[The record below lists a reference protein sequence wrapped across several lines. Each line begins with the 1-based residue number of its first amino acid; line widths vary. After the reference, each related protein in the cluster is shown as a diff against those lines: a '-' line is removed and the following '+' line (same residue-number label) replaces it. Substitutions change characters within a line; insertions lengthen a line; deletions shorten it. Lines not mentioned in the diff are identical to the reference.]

1 MGWGRVG
8 FGVWFGII
16 RVGSGLAEWLEM
28 FYTELVGPHTLAAR
42 HYVTKAG
49 AFVGAPAVFIFFFSL
64 ALLIFRS
71 NIFLPGSHKKYRD
84 HIDRGRR
91 IFFFEINDRF

>member
-1 MGWGRVG
+1 MGRGRVG
-8 FGVWFGII
+8 SGFGFGVI

-49 AFVGAPAVFIFFFSL
+49 AFVGAPAVFIFQ
-64 ALLIFRS
+64 ALLAPALVL
-71 NIFLPGSHKKYRD
+71 FLLYALA
-84 HIDRGRR
+84 
-91 IFFFEINDRF
+91 F

>member
-8 FGVWFGII
+8 SGFGFGVI

-28 FYTELVGPHTLAAR
+28 SYTEIVGPHTLAAR

-49 AFVGAPAVFIFFFSL
+49 VFVGTPAVFINHNKPY
-64 ALLIFRS
+64 LL
-71 NIFLPGSHKKYRD
+71 N
-84 HIDRGRR
+84 
-91 IFFFEINDRF
+91 